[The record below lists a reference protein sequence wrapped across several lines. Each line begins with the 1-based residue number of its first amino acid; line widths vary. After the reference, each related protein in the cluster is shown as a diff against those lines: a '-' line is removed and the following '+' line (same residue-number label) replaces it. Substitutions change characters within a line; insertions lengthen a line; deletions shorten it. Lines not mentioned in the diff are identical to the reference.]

1 MPNGPSLSTLPDAAE
16 TDARLGQ
23 VAALV
28 DFGTLVTDDDTA
40 TADPRGAELFG
51 LPAGT
56 PVPRADVLARFHP
69 DDRAEIERRS
79 AACLAPDGA
88 GSFAMESRV
97 IRPDGSVRWLDVH
110 ERVVFDGVES
120 DRRPRRTVLVAIDRT
135 EVRAASAAAAQASA
149 DLQTALDAAS
159 MGRWDVD
166 LADGTVFGDA
176 QFQTIHGAPPVAR
189 RRSFEEATLL
199 LHEADRERVL
209 AAYRQAVDSGGAF
222 REEYRV
228 THPSEPVCWVR
239 VTGRAVTAGRI
250 AGVVQD
256 ITEAKQAEEALRQS
270 EIDFRQLADA
280 TPHLVWTA
288 RPDGTVEYYNQR
300 RDLYGGIEAAPDGTW
315 AWAPV
320 VHPADLG
327 RTTEAWEAAV
337 AEGAPYECEHRVQM
351 RDGSYRWH
359 LSRAM
364 PARDESARV
373 SRWYGTATD
382 IHALKEA
389 DERLRQSEA
398 RYRTLFDS
406 IDVGFCILD
415 LIYDADDRPVDY
427 RFVETNPAFVAQT
440 GLVGAE
446 GRRAY
451 ELIPD
456 LERDWVETYARVAET
471 GEPLRFENGSEA
483 MGRWFDVY
491 AVRVGDE
498 GSMRVA
504 LLFTDTTEQRTAEQA
519 LRALNDELEDRV
531 EARTA
536 ELERSNAELD
546 QFAYVASH
554 DLKAPLRAI
563 DSLATWIEEDAEGA
577 LPEPS
582 VRHLSLLRGRVGR
595 MERLLD
601 SLLTYSRVGR
611 KEAAPEAID
620 TAALVR
626 EAVALVAPPAG
637 VEVQVAGTFPT
648 LVSARAPLALVIRNL
663 VSNAVKHH
671 DRPDG
676 RVTVSA
682 RMDGDWAE
690 FTIADDGPGIAP
702 EYRDR
707 VFGLFQTLRPRDEV
721 EGSGMGLSIVKKAVQ
736 SRGGQVW
743 IEPSAERGAM
753 FRFTWP
759 TQATI

>member
-1 MPNGPSLSTLPDAAE
+1 MPDGSSLPPPSDAAE
-16 TDARLGQ
+16 TDGRLGQ

-28 DFGTLVTDDDTA
+28 DFGTLVIDGDTA
-40 TADPRGAELFG
+40 TADARGAELFG
-51 LPAGT
+51 LPVGL
-56 PVPRADVLARFHP
+56 PVPRTDVLARFHP
-69 DDRAEIERRS
+69 ADRAEIERRS
-79 AACLAPDGA
+79 AASLPPDGD

-110 ERVVFDGVES
+110 ERVVSDGTES
-120 DRRPRRTVLVAIDRT
+120 GHRPRRTVLVAIDRT
-135 EVRAASAAAAQASA
+135 EVRAASAAAALASA

-176 QFQTIHGAPPVAR
+176 QFQAIHGDPPVAR

-209 AAYRQAVDSGGAF
+209 AAYRRAVDSGGAF

-239 VTGRAVTAGRI
+239 VTGRAIDAGRI

-270 EIDFRQLADA
+270 EIDFRRLADA
-280 TPHLVWTA
+280 TPQLVWTA
-288 RPDGTVEYYNQR
+288 RSDGTVEYYNQR
-300 RDLYGGIEAAPDGTW
+300 RDLYGGIEPAEDGTW

-327 RTTEAWEAAV
+327 RTTEAWETAV
-337 AEGAPYECEHRVQM
+337 VEGMPYECEHRVQM

-359 LSRAM
+359 LSRAV
-364 PARDESARV
+364 PARDERDRV

-406 IDVGFCILD
+406 IDVGFSILD
-415 LIYDADDRPVDY
+415 LIYDADGRPVDY

-456 LERDWVETYARVAET
+456 LEPHWVETYARVAET
-471 GEPLRFENGSEA
+471 GEPLRFENGSDA
-483 MGRWFDVY
+483 LGRWFDVY
-491 AVRVGDE
+491 AVRVGGE

-504 LLFTDTTEQRTAEQA
+504 LLFTDITEQRAAEQA

-546 QFAYVASH
+546 QFAYVASR

-563 DSLATWIEEDAEGA
+563 DSLAAWIEEDAKDV

-626 EAVALVAPPAG
+626 EAVALVAPPTG

-690 FTIADDGPGIAP
+690 FTVADDGPGIAP
-702 EYRDR
+702 EYQDR

-736 SRGGQVW
+736 SRGGRVW
-743 IEPSAERGAM
+743 IEPGEGRGAM

-759 TQATI
+759 TQVDT

>member
-1 MPNGPSLSTLPDAAE
+1 
-16 TDARLGQ
+16 
-23 VAALV
+23 
-28 DFGTLVTDDDTA
+28 
-40 TADPRGAELFG
+40 
-51 LPAGT
+51 
-56 PVPRADVLARFHP
+56 
-69 DDRAEIERRS
+69 
-79 AACLAPDGA
+79 
-88 GSFAMESRV
+88 
-97 IRPDGSVRWLDVH
+97 
-110 ERVVFDGVES
+110 
-120 DRRPRRTVLVAIDRT
+120 
-135 EVRAASAAAAQASA
+135 
-149 DLQTALDAAS
+149 
-159 MGRWDVD
+159 
-166 LADGTVFGDA
+166 
-176 QFQTIHGAPPVAR
+176 
-189 RRSFEEATLL
+189 
-199 LHEADRERVL
+199 
-209 AAYRQAVDSGGAF
+209 
-222 REEYRV
+222 
-228 THPSEPVCWVR
+228 
-239 VTGRAVTAGRI
+239 
-250 AGVVQD
+250 
-256 ITEAKQAEEALRQS
+256 
-270 EIDFRQLADA
+270 
-280 TPHLVWTA
+280 
-288 RPDGTVEYYNQR
+288 
-300 RDLYGGIEAAPDGTW
+300 
-315 AWAPV
+315 
-320 VHPADLG
+320 
-327 RTTEAWEAAV
+327 
-337 AEGAPYECEHRVQM
+337 
-351 RDGSYRWH
+351 
-359 LSRAM
+359 
-364 PARDESARV
+364 
-373 SRWYGTATD
+373 
-382 IHALKEA
+382 
-389 DERLRQSEA
+389 
-398 RYRTLFDS
+398 
-406 IDVGFCILD
+406 
-415 LIYDADDRPVDY
+415 
-427 RFVETNPAFVAQT
+427 
-440 GLVGAE
+440 
-446 GRRAY
+446 
-451 ELIPD
+451 
-456 LERDWVETYARVAET
+456 
-471 GEPLRFENGSEA
+471 
-483 MGRWFDVY
+483 
-491 AVRVGDE
+491 
-498 GSMRVA
+498 MRVA
-504 LLFTDTTEQRTAEQA
+504 LLFTDITEQRAAEQA

-563 DSLATWIEEDAEGA
+563 DSLAAWIEEDAKDV